1 MSADE
6 HFMQVALRLA
16 RLSAPFPNPPVGAL
30 VVLKGTVVGLGHHEQ
45 AGMPHAEAIAIKAAG
60 ELARGADLYVTLE
73 PCNHSGRTPPCVD
86 AVLSAGIQRVIV
98 GCLDPNPYVRGG
110 GAASLA
116 AAGIEVGFGP
126 WRAEAEALIESWRS
140 SLRFA
145 AKSAKLLH
153 TG

>member
-1 MSADE
+1 VSTDE
-6 HFMQVALRLA
+6 RFMQAALRLA

-30 VVLKGTVVGLGHHEQ
+30 VVLNGTVVGLGHHEQ
-45 AGMPHAEAIAIKAAG
+45 AGMPHAEAIALKAAG

-86 AVLSAGIQRVIV
+86 AVSSSGIQRVII

-110 GAASLA
+110 GAARLA
-116 AAGIEVGFGP
+116 AAGVEVGFGP
-126 WRAEAEALIESWRS
+126 WRAEAESLIESWRL
-140 SLRFA
+140 SLWFA
-145 AKSAKLLH
+145 PKSAKLQH